1 MARPNWVLALGIF
14 IVSGLG
20 TAVAV
25 EPPAIFEMGF
35 SGLRAAEL
43 APNEQQFAALAFQ
56 ITKPGVV
63 PVEIQIWDFRKR
75 TLVRDRHFETNIP
88 SKVLSTAHIRYS
100 ADGVLLAVYVGG
112 GTVHVFRASDLQQL
126 NQIPLE
132 LSSAEV
138 SGFEISPSSHVLA
151 VRRSLGRGG
160 DLRLYD
166 LDSGKE
172 LRDWPISEGFLSELY
187 RVSPVAWRGDG
198 GLLATTAPDDA
209 PCTRFGGTIYVFDPN
224 AAKPVK
230 LFRVHYLP
238 GSLAFGTDEKLYVAS
253 MTCGGY
259 FAHWTTD
266 LPVFE
271 ARSGRQ
277 IGKIPAQQVGIR
289 RTIAVA
295 QDKTTLLAYAD
306 REKTTFEGF
315 EDTLKINDAQ
325 WQVLD
330 ASTGHVFFSIPA
342 TEYDESLL
350 SKSGHF
356 LLNVTTDKL
365 RIFSVP
371 SR

>member
-1 MARPNWVLALGIF
+1 MARPHWVVALGIF
-14 IVSGLG
+14 IVSALG
-20 TAVAV
+20 SAAAA
-25 EPPAIFEMGF
+25 EPTAIFEMGF

-43 APNEQQFAALAFQ
+43 APDEQQFAALAFQ
-56 ITKPGVV
+56 ITKPGVL

-75 TLVRDRHFETNIP
+75 TLVRNRHFEANIP
-88 SKVLSTAHIRYS
+88 SMVLSTSHIRYS

-112 GTVHVFRASDLQQL
+112 GTVHIFRASDLQEL

-132 LSSAEV
+132 SGSAQV

-151 VRRSLGRGG
+151 VRRSLTRGG
-160 DLRLYD
+160 DLRLFD
-166 LDSGKE
+166 LDKGKE
-172 LRDWPISEGFLSELY
+172 LRDWPISEGFLSQIY
-187 RVSPVAWRGDG
+187 RVSAVAWGRDG
-198 GLLATTAPDDA
+198 GLLATTAPDDG

-224 AAKPVK
+224 SAKPVNR
-230 LFRVHYLP
+230 FRVHYLP
-238 GSLAFGTDEKLYVAS
+238 GSLAFGSDEKLYVAS

-277 IGKIPAQQVGIR
+277 IGKIPARQVGIR
-289 RTIAVA
+289 RTIAIA
-295 QDKTTLLAYAD
+295 QDKRTLLAYVD

-330 ASTGHVFFSIPA
+330 ASTGHVFFSVPA
-342 TEYDESLL
+342 TENDESLL
-350 SKSGHF
+350 SKSARF
-356 LLNVTTDKL
+356 LLNVETDKI

-371 SR
+371 PG